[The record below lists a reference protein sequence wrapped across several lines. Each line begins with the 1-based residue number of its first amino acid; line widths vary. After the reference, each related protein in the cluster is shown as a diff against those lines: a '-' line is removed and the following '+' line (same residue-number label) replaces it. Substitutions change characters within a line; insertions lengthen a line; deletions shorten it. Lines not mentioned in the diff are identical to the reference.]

1 MPTFHQSC
9 WEVTKG
15 TLRPCVLQQNSKII
29 FKFNIKKWFLQ
40 KLSYTQVQSI
50 KPELSSVVEG
60 RGKGGLSLPGLPEH
74 HLMTTYLLNWH
85 YERCRSHDSQ
95 GPGFVFQRM
104 KWDSGWPSW
113 EVGLGECCGIPGLP
127 LALSTADRSIWMGT
141 TCLSSSP
148 TWTQWSCPD
157 TQKIENLFLLPAI

>member
-1 MPTFHQSC
+1 MPSFHQSC

-60 RGKGGLSLPGLPEH
+60 GGKGGLSLPGLPEH
-74 HLMTTYLLNWH
+74 HLMMTYLLNWH

-95 GPGFVFQRM
+95 GPGFVFQWM
-104 KWDSGWPSW
+104 KWDSGWLAPEKWASGRAVGFQACHLLWALLAGPSEW
-113 EVGLGECCGIPGLP
+113 APPASPPLRPGP
-127 LALSTADRSIWMGT
+127 SGHALALKR
-141 TCLSSSP
+141 
-148 TWTQWSCPD
+148 
-157 TQKIENLFLLPAI
+157 